1 MYIYCKNIVRDYSD
15 MSIYSSL
22 IKIIRYLFSPFKKM
36 LALYLIGVL
45 LLSFLE
51 IFRIS
56 LVYPI
61 VNYGLDVESQ
71 TKFLDDFFDW
81 ILGLVNIPF
90 SPFPVSCLLLLITS
104 CVIVVIYGLVA
115 YGGAYLFSTVR
126 DNIDRR
132 VFARINSRPYSYFA
146 SKKQGD
152 LLYIGQGAVV
162 ETGSAVMQIV
172 EAFKNLFMAFLY
184 LIFLFMISFDLTVAV
199 IILGAV
205 YAFVVKKQLFSRV
218 YRNSSLLTASLR
230 QKSVVYQEFISGIKT
245 IFITGSVAAWKDKY
259 DSAVTV
265 LFKAYLNVTA
275 LNRIPSMANDFIMF
289 SIIACGGVLLYLIT
303 GGDFL
308 PYVGTFGVFMLGL
321 YRMVPTLTQAQ
332 SNITSIIQ
340 YLPSM
345 ELVYQTLT
353 EEDSPADISEK
364 SAVKKFSFND
374 RIEFSNVS
382 FRYNDTLENTIRSLS
397 FSVKKNTRVAIV
409 GSSGSGKTT
418 TANLLALLYKPT
430 SGTIS
435 VDETDL
441 QEIDPADYLRAI
453 GYIGQ
458 ETFVYHDTIKEN
470 IKFGL
475 DVSDDDVIR
484 AAKLADA
491 DGFIMETPDGYDTI
505 IGDQGIKLSGG
516 QRQRVAIARIILRK
530 PQILLLDEATSSL
543 DNISEK
549 KIMESIEKLSENM
562 TVITIAHRLSTIQN
576 ADVIYVMKH
585 GEIAEF
591 GSHDELMAKKGV
603 YYSLYLSQGSTSDT
617 DSE

>member
-1 MYIYCKNIVRDYSD
+1 MRKY
-15 MSIYSSL
+15 
-22 IKIIRYLFSPFKKM
+22 
-36 LALYLIGVL
+36 
-45 LLSFLE
+45 
-51 IFRIS
+51 
-56 LVYPI
+56 
-61 VNYGLDVESQ
+61 
-71 TKFLDDFFDW
+71 
-81 ILGLVNIPF
+81 
-90 SPFPVSCLLLLITS
+90 
-104 CVIVVIYGLVA
+104 
-115 YGGAYLFSTVR
+115 
-126 DNIDRR
+126 
-132 VFARINSRPYSYFA
+132 
-146 SKKQGD
+146 
-152 LLYIGQGAVV
+152 
-162 ETGSAVMQIV
+162 
-172 EAFKNLFMAFLY
+172 
-184 LIFLFMISFDLTVAV
+184 
-199 IILGAV
+199 LGAF

-218 YRNSSLLTASLR
+218 YRNGSLLTASLR

-245 IFITGSVAAWKDKY
+245 IFITGSVAAWKQKY
-259 DSAVTV
+259 DSAVDV

-275 LNRIPSMANDFIMF
+275 LNKIPSMANDFIMF

-353 EEDSPADISEK
+353 EEDNPADISEK

-382 FRYNDTLENTIRSLS
+382 FRYNDTLENTIHSLS

-435 VDETDL
+435 VDGTDL
-441 QEIDPADYLRAI
+441 QEIDPADYLRAL

-591 GSHDELMAKKGV
+591 GSHEELMAKKGV
-603 YYSLYLSQGSTSDT
+603 YYGLYLSQGSASET
-617 DSE
+617 DSES

>member
-1 MYIYCKNIVRDYSD
+1 
-15 MSIYSSL
+15 
-22 IKIIRYLFSPFKKM
+22 
-36 LALYLIGVL
+36 
-45 LLSFLE
+45 
-51 IFRIS
+51 
-56 LVYPI
+56 
-61 VNYGLDVESQ
+61 
-71 TKFLDDFFDW
+71 
-81 ILGLVNIPF
+81 
-90 SPFPVSCLLLLITS
+90 
-104 CVIVVIYGLVA
+104 
-115 YGGAYLFSTVR
+115 
-126 DNIDRR
+126 
-132 VFARINSRPYSYFA
+132 
-146 SKKQGD
+146 
-152 LLYIGQGAVV
+152 
-162 ETGSAVMQIV
+162 
-172 EAFKNLFMAFLY
+172 
-184 LIFLFMISFDLTVAV
+184 
-199 IILGAV
+199 
-205 YAFVVKKQLFSRV
+205 
-218 YRNSSLLTASLR
+218 
-230 QKSVVYQEFISGIKT
+230 
-245 IFITGSVAAWKDKY
+245 
-259 DSAVTV
+259 
-265 LFKAYLNVTA
+265 
-275 LNRIPSMANDFIMF
+275 
-289 SIIACGGVLLYLIT
+289 
-303 GGDFL
+303 
-308 PYVGTFGVFMLGL
+308 MLGL

-332 SNITSIIQ
+332 SNITSLIQ
-340 YLPSM
+340 NLPSM

-353 EEDSPADISEK
+353 EEDSPADISGK
-364 SAVKKFSFND
+364 AALTKFSFND
-374 RIEFSNVS
+374 KIEFSNVS

-435 VDETDL
+435 VDGTDL
-441 QEIDPADYLRAI
+441 LEIDPADYLRAL